1 MNRKSIVI
9 NQLTSDVQEL
19 KEKVQNLENFLKDE
33 EFTNRSGLEIKNS
46 IIENLQQNVSLLTKD
61 NSGLIE
67 SMRQKG
73 VENCNRVGQIPTLS
87 YLSFIVF
94 LLYSLKSV

>member
-1 MNRKSIVI
+1 MHGQI
-9 NQLTSDVQEL
+9 LH
-19 KEKVQNLENFLKDE
+19 LENSLKDE

-73 VENCNRVGQIPTLS
+73 VENCIRVGQIPTLS

-94 LLYSLKSV
+94 LL